1 MRNVNPFLSSEKLH
15 IDGLDY
21 IGKNIGADAKISDLI
36 EVVFKYIAEVYFDK
50 KVSKQVEVD
59 LKSVISFS
67 INGYLNSTVQWGSTT
82 YSQEQYYFIKSL
94 ISNTITL
101 PPLSIK
107 DYILDVEENIINGD
121 LAPNE
126 QAPLLLTTAI
136 GKADFDYWA
145 SKIES
150 PAPWENYFPK
160 PFEVMSYFAHY
171 VISSMIG
178 TLTIANSTKF
188 LDVETDRD
196 TNIGDAN
203 FITGLAGS
211 LAVAAGKVIFKWIPK
226 INNNDFA
233 ITMMLNRGEIAKLD
247 SFDPFGGGSPNAKSG
262 RTVCGYCCAT
272 HKGGTCAC
280 PNTIDNCTNHPCGTT
295 GSSGA
300 AAS

>member
-136 GKADFDYWA
+136 GKADFDYWSA
-145 SKIES
+145 RMENPS
-150 PAPWENYFPK
+150 PWDNYFPN
-160 PFEVMSYFAHY
+160 PNLVMSYFGHY

-178 TLTIANSTKF
+178 TLTVANSMKF
-188 LDVETDRD
+188 LDVETARD

-211 LAVAAGKVIFKWIPK
+211 LAVAAGKVIFNWIPK
-226 INNNDFA
+226 INTNDFA
-233 ITMMLNRGEIAKLD
+233 ITMMLNRGEIARLD
-247 SFDPFGGGSPNAKSG
+247 SFEGGGDTSSLSK
-262 RTVCGYCCAT
+262 TVKGYCCPT
-272 HKGGTCAC
+272 HKGGTCGC
-280 PNTIDNCTNHPCGTT
+280 PNTIDNCPNHPCGTT
-295 GSSGA
+295 ATTKSVSS
-300 AAS
+300 